1 MNDAFYISDAVL
13 RALGWTL
20 VHSLWQGAL
29 GALILLMVLPR
40 LRSAMQR
47 YWVAYGALLAL
58 FAGACLTC
66 AAVYVPGGPA
76 LISEGGISEM
86 LPGSIAD
93 AVAYQITGVNLWQQ
107 MTGWLEGHY
116 PLIVALWLA
125 GFVFFMLR
133 LLGGLWNVRQLLRH
147 GVYEVPE
154 AWREKADGMSRKLG
168 IRRAVTLMESALV
181 HTPMALGWLKP
192 FVLFPVGM
200 INRLG
205 PDEVEAV
212 LAHEMAHIARRDW
225 IYNLL
230 QAFIETLF
238 YYHPAVWWISMV
250 VRRERENS
258 CDDAA
263 LAATGNR
270 IAYAKAL
277 VQVQEMAKPAPVP
290 ALALGMGGSRRFL
303 LLERIRRILNQP
315 QQKSQVMEKFIAT
328 AILLVLLVLVGLRA
342 NHNSTLGEAFAQITE
357 MPRTL
362 LGINDDDLAMEADSL
377 KPNRNRR
384 IIREDGD
391 ERVEAE
397 YHDGELVRLNINGE
411 EVPESEFENHA
422 ELVDELLRD
431 IPAPPAPPTPPVA
444 PIPPVP
450 PMPPHAPNISKIRD
464 DEGNTIIRIDRNGQP
479 TEIIVKDGEVWVGN
493 QKLEEGEPVEVPE
506 LAGGYYFFPGN
517 EGEDHFYFAPNDFHF
532 EGIDPAEFQFRF
544 SDEDRVNWE
553 KDIARY
559 QEDIARMKDEM
570 QEMNE
575 TRRAEQ
581 LERIRGQ
588 EKALHEEMREMERQ
602 QRNALRDVRKQQ
614 REMARDMRRA
624 QDEVIRQQ
632 QEAERQMQRAKRL
645 HESSFGARMKA
656 ELKRD
661 GLIEDPLNYSLELT
675 SGKMTVNG
683 KKQSKELHRKYLQ
696 LYREMTGKEMG
707 KKDSFSVSERN

>member
-1 MNDAFYISDAVL
+1 
-13 RALGWTL
+13 
-20 VHSLWQGAL
+20 
-29 GALILLMVLPR
+29 
-40 LRSAMQR
+40 
-47 YWVAYGALLAL
+47 
-58 FAGACLTC
+58 
-66 AAVYVPGGPA
+66 
-76 LISEGGISEM
+76 
-86 LPGSIAD
+86 
-93 AVAYQITGVNLWQQ
+93 
-107 MTGWLEGHY
+107 
-116 PLIVALWLA
+116 
-125 GFVFFMLR
+125 
-133 LLGGLWNVRQLLRH
+133 H

-154 AWREKADGMSRKLG
+154 AWREKAAGMSRKLG

-377 KPNRNRR
+377 KPNR
-384 IIREDGD
+384 
-391 ERVEAE
+391 
-397 YHDGELVRLNINGE
+397 
-411 EVPESEFENHA
+411 
-422 ELVDELLRD
+422 
-431 IPAPPAPPTPPVA
+431 
-444 PIPPVP
+444 
-450 PMPPHAPNISKIRD
+450 
-464 DEGNTIIRIDRNGQP
+464 
-479 TEIIVKDGEVWVGN
+479 
-493 QKLEEGEPVEVPE
+493 
-506 LAGGYYFFPGN
+506 
-517 EGEDHFYFAPNDFHF
+517 
-532 EGIDPAEFQFRF
+532 
-544 SDEDRVNWE
+544 
-553 KDIARY
+553 
-559 QEDIARMKDEM
+559 
-570 QEMNE
+570 
-575 TRRAEQ
+575 
-581 LERIRGQ
+581 
-588 EKALHEEMREMERQ
+588 
-602 QRNALRDVRKQQ
+602 
-614 REMARDMRRA
+614 
-624 QDEVIRQQ
+624 
-632 QEAERQMQRAKRL
+632 
-645 HESSFGARMKA
+645 
-656 ELKRD
+656 
-661 GLIEDPLNYSLELT
+661 
-675 SGKMTVNG
+675 
-683 KKQSKELHRKYLQ
+683 
-696 LYREMTGKEMG
+696 
-707 KKDSFSVSERN
+707 